1 MICAEPA
8 PDVALAKAMELTAKR
23 SVPQKGDVEL
33 QGKLETEVIQLAGRT
48 QIVLFLRESMY
59 RLCEQAANGFLT
71 PAELNVLYGRVLET
85 GVELAKATTE
95 ASVAAQKQAP
105 AAEAVAEAEKLK
117 AAAAETTEFT
127 EPLRTLKS
135 LSDVDPS
142 ALDRIMLRQKSL
154 DQPDE

>member
-1 MICAEPA
+1 
-8 PDVALAKAMELTAKR
+8 MELTAKR

-95 ASVAAQKQAP
+95 ASVAAQKQAQ

-127 EPLRTLKS
+127 EQLRTLKS